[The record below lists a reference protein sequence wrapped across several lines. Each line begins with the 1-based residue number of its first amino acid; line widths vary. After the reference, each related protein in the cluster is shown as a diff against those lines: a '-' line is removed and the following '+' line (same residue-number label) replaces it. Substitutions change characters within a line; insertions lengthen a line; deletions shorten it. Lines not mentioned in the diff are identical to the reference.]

1 MRDADPNRWIAQ
13 EVAQFRDMETLEGS
27 RRVKRKVALRAFA
40 LSGEETKVW
49 QSGLTCFAFHPAS
62 YAVNSSQGGG

>member
-1 MRDADPNRWIAQ
+1 
-13 EVAQFRDMETLEGS
+13 METLEGS